1 MASSPRILVLV
12 RPLDSANT
20 QYLSSTNSTIPP
32 LYSSVLCNLLVG
44 MLDQKNEWL
53 PACRKIKWWIMALEN
68 GLKLY
73 FRFSDL
79 WMFDLSKFI
88 WLFVFV
94 WIQLNTHSTV
104 TVLLLFQI
112 DIYCIITLM
121 LFSALRSISSIL
133 SWSGSSKDVQFIG
146 KSFTC

>member
-1 MASSPRILVLV
+1 
-12 RPLDSANT
+12 
-20 QYLSSTNSTIPP
+20 
-32 LYSSVLCNLLVG
+32 
-44 MLDQKNEWL
+44 
-53 PACRKIKWWIMALEN
+53 MALEN

-73 FRFSDL
+73 FRFLDL